1 MGWLFDP
8 TLQWTLSL
16 LLSGM
21 WVVAA
26 ASKLANRDAFRG
38 ILHNYRLLPEGFER
52 AAADA
57 LPVVELL
64 VAAALLLPP
73 ARPWAAITS
82 ALLLLL
88 FAAAMGINILR
99 GRTEIDC
106 GCFIGVVRQRIGW
119 SLVLRNL
126 LLAAAALLLLG
137 ESSGRPL
144 LWLDLVTIPAA
155 SSALLLTYL
164 AISRSLELA
173 PLAERRG

>member
-16 LLSGM
+16 LLAGM

-38 ILHNYRLLPEGFER
+38 ILHNYRLLPEGVER
-52 AAADA
+52 PVAEM
-57 LPVVELL
+57 LPILELL
-64 VAAALLLPP
+64 LAFGLLLPP
-73 ARPWAAITS
+73 ARPWAAIAS

-88 FAAAMGINILR
+88 FAAAMGVNILR

-126 LLAAAALLLLG
+126 LLAVAVLPLLG
-137 ESSGRPL
+137 EGSGRSL
-144 LWLDLVTIPAA
+144 LWLDLVTILAA
-155 SSALLLTYL
+155 SSGLLLTYL